1 MEKDSVKQFI
11 RFLREKDAYGA
22 FINAF
27 TSKVGKKA
35 RIDWADSE
43 VRYGSD
49 VYKSVPND
57 SFKSYYSVLVKPADL
72 LGWAFRWSDTEGGDW
87 FWGELDRKWR
97 NEVALNKY

>member
-1 MEKDSVKQFI
+1 MEKDKIKPFL

-27 TSKVGKKA
+27 TSKVGKKI

-57 SFKSYYSVLVKPADL
+57 SFKSYCSVLIKPVDL
-72 LGWAFRWSDTEGGDW
+72 ISWAFRWADTEGGDL
-87 FWGELDRKWR
+87 FWGALDREWR
-97 NEVALNKY
+97 KEATLNKY

>member
-1 MEKDSVKQFI
+1 MEKNKIKPFI

-27 TSKVGKKA
+27 TSKAGKKI
-35 RIDWADSE
+35 RIDWAISE

-57 SFKSYYSVLVKPADL
+57 SFKSYYSVMIKPVNL
-72 LGWAFRWSDTEGGDW
+72 LCFAFRWADTEGGDL
-87 FWGELDRKWR
+87 FWGALDKEWRK
-97 NEVALNKY
+97 EAILNKY